1 MGGYNSGRRWDSK
14 ATTSDYCHL
23 DVRCWQRSG
32 HLVVGRSFAWQA
44 WEVDVVTSLKRD
56 EPNLVRLYRYG
67 QGRRSEPYRVCI
79 EWTPCNYG
87 GSRAWFVCPRSCGRR
102 VAILYGDGSLACRH
116 CNQLAYQSQHE
127 SPRYR
132 GLHRARAIRR
142 ELGGSIS
149 LAEPFPP
156 KPTGMHWLTYV
167 RFRAEDTEATARFRL
182 SILKQIAGSGAKI
195 SLRPTTVDVVDRL
208 LELADLPPEHTGG
221 NIMAQVNALRA
232 IAEIKGYL

>member
-1 MGGYNSGRRWDSK
+1 MGGHNSGRRWESK
-14 ATTSDYCHL
+14 ATTSDYRQL
-23 DVRCWQRSG
+23 DIRRWQRG
-32 HLVVGRSFAWQA
+32 GLLVVGRSFAWQP
-44 WEVDVVTSLKRD
+44 WEVDVVASMKRD

-67 QGRRSEPYRVCI
+67 QGRRSEPCRVCI

-132 GLHRARAIRR
+132 ALHRARAIRR
-142 ELGGSIS
+142 KLGGSIS

-156 KPTGMHWLTYV
+156 KPKGMHWRTYA
-167 RFRAEDTEATARFRL
+167 RIRGEQCDAAARFWP
-182 SILKQIAGSGAKI
+182 KI
-195 SLRPTTVDVVDRL
+195 GLRPTMRDVVNRL
-208 LELADLPPEHTGG
+208 LELADLSPEQTGG
-221 NIMAQVNALRA
+221 NIMAQVNALTA
-232 IAEIKGYL
+232 IAEIEGYI

>member
-1 MGGYNSGRRWDSK
+1 MGGFGSGRRWDSK
-14 ATTSDYCHL
+14 ATTSDYRQL
-23 DVRCWQRSG
+23 DIRRWQRSG
-32 HLVVGRSFAWQA
+32 ILVVGRSFAWQP
-44 WEVDVVTSLKRD
+44 WEVDVVTSMKRD
-56 EPNLVRLYRYG
+56 EPNLVRLYRCG

-132 GLHRARAIRR
+132 GLHRTRAIRR
-142 ELGGSIS
+142 KFGGSIS

-156 KPTGMHWLTYV
+156 KPKGMHRLTYA
-167 RFRAEDTEATARFRL
+167 RIRGEQCDAAARFWP
-182 SILKQIAGSGAKI
+182 KI
-195 SLRPTTVDVVDRL
+195 GLRPTMRDVVNRL
-208 LELADLPPEHTGG
+208 LELADLPPARTNG
-221 NIMAQVNALRA
+221 NIAAQVSALRA
-232 IAEIKGYL
+232 IAEIEGYL

>member
-1 MGGYNSGRRWDSK
+1 M
-14 ATTSDYCHL
+14 
-23 DVRCWQRSG
+23 
-32 HLVVGRSFAWQA
+32 
-44 WEVDVVTSLKRD
+44 VTSMKRD

-132 GLHRARAIRR
+132 SLHRARAIRR
-142 ELGGSIS
+142 KLGGSIS

-156 KPTGMHWLTYV
+156 KPKWMHRLTYAQ
-167 RFRAEDTEATARFRL
+167 FRVEEAEAAARFWPE
-182 SILKQIAGSGAKI
+182 I
-195 SLRPTTVDVVDRL
+195 SLQPTLRDVVDRL
-208 LELADLPPEHTGG
+208 LELADLRPEHTNG
-221 NIMAQVNALRA
+221 NITAQVDALRA
-232 IAEIKGYL
+232 IAEIEGHL